1 MMIRN
6 KIIFLFFSTLS
17 ALLFSCTE
25 KFYPEINSDVS
36 ILVVDGKITNKPGPY
51 EVRLFRTVDL
61 IRVDTLKPEKGAII
75 MINDDLRNSEILWE
89 TSPGVYRTQNSN
101 FQGQIGRSYWI
112 EIQTNSGEK
121 YESNPETIQPEII
134 IKSIYGE
141 EKKLLLEDA
150 STVNAAKLYID
161 ASDPTNQSSYVR
173 WEYRES
179 WEWRNPYF
187 EPKTANPSKIC
198 YPFLRSDNV
207 FVFDGSGQKIK
218 KFKHLPT
225 SYITENEV
233 KLNYEYFINV
243 AMYSVNFENYEF
255 WRNIKE
261 SIQQNGGL
269 YNVIP
274 ANTIGNVYACDS
286 KATVL
291 GYFEA
296 SSVNTM
302 TAKFSTQDFQMK
314 FIDFPQD
321 CKDIE
326 MRFRDWHP
334 DESKFHILKDYF
346 EGEVHVFIVRYN
358 YCYDC
363 NVKYSPTKPS
373 FWP

>member
-1 MMIRN
+1 MSRY
-6 KIIFLFFSTLS
+6 KIALLFYSFLSVC
-17 ALLFSCTE
+17 LFSCTE
-25 KFYPEINSDVS
+25 KFYPEIDSDIS

-61 IRVDTLKPEKGAII
+61 IKVDTLRPEQGAII
-75 MINDDLRNSEILWE
+75 MINDDLGNSEILWE
-89 TSPGVYRTQNSN
+89 ISPGVYRTQNSN

-112 EIQTNSGEK
+112 EIQTNSGEQ
-121 YESNPETIQPEII
+121 YESSPETIQPEVI

-141 EKKLLLEDA
+141 ERKLLLGDA

-161 ASDPTNQSSYVR
+161 ASDPTNQSSYIK

-187 EPKTANPSKIC
+187 EPKTAIPSKIC
-198 YPFLRSDNV
+198 YPFMRSDNV

-218 KFKHLPT
+218 EFKHLPT

-233 KLNYEYFINV
+233 KLNYEYFINLSL
-243 AMYSVNFENYEF
+243 YSVNFNCYEF
-255 WRNIKE
+255 WKQIQE
-261 SIQQNGGL
+261 SIQTNGGL

-274 ANTIGNVYACDS
+274 ANAKGNVCACHS
-286 KATVL
+286 KNPVL

-296 SSVNTM
+296 SSVNSM
-302 TAKFSTQDFQMK
+302 NASFSSKDFQMK
-314 FIDFPQD
+314 FQDFPSD
-321 CKDIE
+321 CEDITMKFKDGS
-326 MRFRDWHP
+326 P
-334 DESKFHILKDYF
+334 DQSIFHIVRDYF
-346 EGEVHVFIVRYN
+346 EGEAHIFIVRRN

-363 NVKYSPTKPS
+363 SVKYSPTKPS